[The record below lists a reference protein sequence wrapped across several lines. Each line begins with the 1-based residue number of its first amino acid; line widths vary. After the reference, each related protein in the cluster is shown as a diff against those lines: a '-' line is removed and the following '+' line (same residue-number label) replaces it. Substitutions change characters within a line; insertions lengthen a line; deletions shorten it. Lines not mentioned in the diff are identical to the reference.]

1 MKVKKVSSFLKVAIT
16 TVGILSVAQGAYAGS
31 LTGSAFSISLEC
43 LNDSTGLLLGKNP
56 TDANGWQYAFD
67 SNKDG
72 MNGNY
77 WVGAAAGQVNPY
89 DISGMAVKETA
100 DSVIIAINGN
110 MKLTGEAEVGAAG
123 GQIGYGDLFF
133 NMSGKTFL
141 NAMNSGDLYGI
152 RFASANASG
161 VQQLGVYSGVQAKT
175 VTDIKEGYTVQ
186 TYGGLAGGSNSYE
199 SQVKTGGGTVGY
211 GDLTSAYFTNNGQ
224 NNSFNLNEI
233 ASGKYLTGIS
243 FLSQGAIT
251 QELLNTGY
259 NSSKFQGTQTIA
271 FQFSKSAISQA
282 VPESSTVAGLTIF
295 GLAFAGSQIRK
306 KYKFSANQKLA

>member
-1 MKVKKVSSFLKVAIT
+1 
-16 TVGILSVAQGAYAGS
+16 
-31 LTGSAFSISLEC
+31 
-43 LNDSTGLLLGKNP
+43 
-56 TDANGWQYAFD
+56 
-67 SNKDG
+67 
-72 MNGNY
+72 
-77 WVGAAAGQVNPY
+77 
-89 DISGMAVKETA
+89 
-100 DSVIIAINGN
+100 
-110 MKLTGEAEVGAAG
+110 
-123 GQIGYGDLFF
+123 
-133 NMSGKTFL
+133 
-141 NAMNSGDLYGI
+141 MNSGDLYGI

-233 ASGKYLTGIS
+233 ASGNYLTGIS

-251 QELLNTGY
+251 QQLLSTGY
-259 NSSKFQGTQTIA
+259 DSSKFQGTQTIA

-282 VPESSTVAGLTIF
+282 VPESSTAAGLTIF

-306 KYKFSANQKLA
+306 KYKLSANQKLA